1 MPKEKKDS
9 IFKAFKDTL
18 MGFMI
23 HSQVTSMLKMK
34 TYTEYL
40 FMIMTM
46 GDMLGMPLL
55 PPYYSLRLLPYMV
68 PNIKSWKLRMLRDR
82 DVTDIVVG

>member
-1 MPKEKKDS
+1 MRKEKKDS
-9 IFKAFKDTL
+9 PFKALKEAL

-23 HSQVTSMLKMK
+23 HSQVTSILKMK